1 MTITLEIK
9 PEIEKSLLTQ
19 AAARG
24 VSLTEFAEEVLAR
37 EAHVADVE
45 PEPLPERT
53 GQSLV
58 DVCAEIR
65 GLLTDE
71 EIDTMFA
78 RNRSLGRPVNFE

>member
-1 MTITLEIK
+1 MTITLEIN
-9 PEIEKSLLTQ
+9 PETEKGLLNQ

-24 VSLTEFAEEVLAR
+24 LSLTELAQEVLAR
-37 EAHVADVE
+37 EAHIADIE
-45 PEPLPERT
+45 PVPLPERT
-53 GQSLV
+53 GQALI

-78 RNRSLGRPVNFE
+78 RNRSLSRPVNFE